1 MSVEKKGKSAILCSG
16 KVNRKGYRLWVDGVR
31 LKSFQDNPIMLYRH
45 MRTMPDGRLEEVS
58 LPIGRWDN
66 IRVENGKLIADP
78 NFDMDDEFA
87 TKIARKWE
95 NGYLNATSVAHTF
108 DKVSDDIMYIVDGQT
123 LATVIEWEVL
133 EASIVDIP
141 GDKEAIKLSH
151 GNDPLS
157 ILPLI
162 QKVKTDIDMDL
173 KAIAHSLG
181 LPATATE
188 AEVNAKIT
196 ALQNAQVE
204 GILELG
210 RSKGVVTDANIAV
223 MRTQVTANPE
233 FAKLSWEQLPD
244 PKTEATVPTPTTPVT
259 TPTQGTLSAVL
270 RELQGLAAPVQDER
284 KSWTITDWRT
294 NDPQGFLSLETTNKP
309 LYDSLINSL
318 IKTAGAVSHIEGEKR
333 RNG

>member
-45 MRTMPDGRLEEVS
+45 MRSLPDGCLEEAS
-58 LPIGRWDN
+58 LPIGKWDN

-87 TKIARKWE
+87 AKIARKWE

-162 QKVKTDIDMDL
+162 KKVKTDLDMDL
-173 KAIAHSLG
+173 KTIALSLG

-196 ALQNAQVE
+196 ALQNTQVE

-210 RSKGVVTDANIAV
+210 RSKGVVTETNIAA
-223 MRTQVTANPE
+223 MRTQVTANPD
-233 FAKLSWEQLPD
+233 FAKLSWEQLLD
-244 PKTEATVPTPTTPVT
+244 PKTETPALTPTPATPM
-259 TPTQGTLSAVL
+259 TQGTLSAAL
-270 RELQGLAAPVQDER
+270 RELQGLAGPVQDER
-284 KSWTITDWRT
+284 KAWSCTDWRKK
-294 NDPQGFLSLETTNKP
+294 DPRGFLALETTNKP
-309 LYDSLINSL
+309 LYDTLINSL
-318 IKTAGAVSHIEGEKR
+318 VADQLAMPHNDGE
-333 RNG
+333 RNGVV